1 MSRQNS
7 ALFILF
13 GFKEKL
19 PRFENVQPKFKLHL
33 SIRAHDVAQCYQ
45 TEIKFED
52 MGIYDN
58 KNQLN
63 LPMLLL
69 FLLSTEKITATIPS
83 MGHSSMRLNIDHT
96 R

>member
-13 GFKEKL
+13 GFNEKL
-19 PRFENVQPKFKLHL
+19 PRFENVLPKFKLHL

-52 MGIYDN
+52 MGIHDN
-58 KNQLN
+58 KNLLN

-69 FLLSTEKITATIPS
+69 FLLSTEKMTAGIPS
-83 MGHSSMRLNIDHT
+83 MGHSSMRLKIDHT

>member
-13 GFKEKL
+13 GINEKL
-19 PRFENVQPKFKLHL
+19 PKFKNVLPKFKLHL
-33 SIRAHDVAQCYQ
+33 SIRAHDMAQFYQ
-45 TEIKFED
+45 SEIKFED
-52 MGIYDN
+52 MGIHGN

-69 FLLSTEKITATIPS
+69 FLLRTEKITATIPS
-83 MGHSSMRLNIDHT
+83 MGHSSMRLKIDHT